1 MHPLAWLLLLFA
13 PLLWAAEPWQ
23 RTDYLTSSF
32 LEIALRRE
40 YSPGKKLPL
49 SRWEKPI
56 RYHLINESGDRPLQ
70 TELVRVQMSHL
81 SHITGVKATRVAARQ
96 EANLVIVM
104 TRQSALEG
112 WAHTLIGKSEE
123 LPAALADGLCLGNF
137 TTRGGAIDTA
147 AVLIPTDRARDKGKF
162 LDCVVEELTQVM
174 GLPNDS
180 DRVFPSIFN
189 DHSVDH
195 FITPLD
201 YLLLRILYAPELKSG
216 MHREDV
222 AATLPTIV
230 TRLAREGAINQA
242 PRLARAGSLREWA
255 GL

>member
-1 MHPLAWLLLLFA
+1 MRPLVWMLLFL
-13 PLLWAAEPWQ
+13 PTLLWALSPWQ
-23 RTDYLTSSF
+23 RHDYLMASF

-40 YSPGKKLPL
+40 YSPGKQLPL
-49 SRWEKPI
+49 SRWEQPI

-70 TELVRVQMSHL
+70 SELVKVQMAHL
-81 SHITGVKATRVAARQ
+81 SRITGLTITRVAKRQ
-96 EANLVIVM
+96 DANLIVVM
-104 TRQSALEG
+104 TRQAALPG
-112 WAHTLIGKSEE
+112 WAHTLMGQSEE

-137 TTRGGAIDTA
+137 TTKQGAINSA

-180 DRVFPSIFN
+180 PRVFPSIFN
-189 DHSVDH
+189 DRSVDH

-201 YLLLRILYAPELKSG
+201 YLLLRMLYAPELRSG
-216 MHREDV
+216 MHRSKVSER
-222 AATLPTIV
+222 LPSV
-230 TRLAREGAINQA
+230 LSRLQREGVIDSA
-242 PRLARAGSLREWA
+242 PKLTRMGSLQEWA